1 MLSASG
7 LALFAAGLAQAQQAT
22 QDNTD
27 IQEVVVTGNRAA
39 IQNALETKRNAEE
52 IVDSISAVDIGAL
65 PDRSVTEALQRVPG
79 ISIGRT
85 DEPRDIDRLNVEG
98 SGVQIR
104 GLSWVRTELNG
115 RDTFGAKNG
124 RSLGWEDVTP
134 ELAAGVDVYKN
145 PSADIVEGGVGGT
158 INLRTRMPFDSK
170 DPVFALS
177 ADETWGDLRQKWTP
191 SGSALGS
198 YRVDTNH
205 AGEFGILVD
214 IAHSETKYRENSVE
228 VDPYDAHSAN
238 TQSSYD
244 GGATFNFNGNNAIP
258 GQPLPTVMVPTGAE
272 WRLEDRDKIRDGLFG
287 AVQWRPD
294 QHWELYSTYF
304 RSQSR
309 LISVDHFAQTS
320 ACCSET
326 NNQNFM

>member
-1 MLSASG
+1 MRFKTTRTLALLSASG

-145 PSADIVEGGVGGT
+145 PSADIVERLTVFNIGG
-158 INLRTRMPFDSK
+158 N
-170 DPVFALS
+170 
-177 ADETWGDLRQKWTP
+177 
-191 SGSALGS
+191 
-198 YRVDTNH
+198 
-205 AGEFGILVD
+205 EF
-214 IAHSETKYRENSVE
+214 
-228 VDPYDAHSAN
+228 
-238 TQSSYD
+238 
-244 GGATFNFNGNNAIP
+244 
-258 GQPLPTVMVPTGAE
+258 
-272 WRLEDRDKIRDGLFG
+272 
-287 AVQWRPD
+287 
-294 QHWELYSTYF
+294 
-304 RSQSR
+304 R
-309 LISVDHFAQTS
+309 LITRVEYQRQEVYIRAVSDARRVQQGGLEA
-320 ACCSET
+320 
-326 NNQNFM
+326 